1 MTKII
6 IIAILITGGDI
17 LNERLKKIRKEL
29 GMSQKDFATLLNI
42 KQTAISALETGRA
55 VLTERNKQTIY
66 EKLNVNPDFLE
77 NGNGEMFLPEL
88 PEDELT
94 KILAEIDCSDDEF
107 IKQFLRTYWELDED
121 GKKVIQQFAQGLV
134 QKK

>member
-1 MTKII
+1 MVD
-6 IIAILITGGDI
+6 ILLVGGDF
-17 LNERLKKIRKEL
+17 LKNVLKEIRKKLNMTQAEIA
-29 GMSQKDFATLLNI
+29 KVLNI
-42 KQTAISALETGRA
+42 KQSTVSMIENGNSE
-55 VLTERNKQTIY
+55 LTERNKTVLC
-66 EKLNVNPDFLE
+66 EKLNVNPYFLE

-88 PEDELT
+88 PEDEFT

-121 GKKVIQQFAQGLV
+121 GKQVIQQFAQGLV

>member
-1 MTKII
+1 MID
-6 IIAILITGGDI
+6 ILLLGGDF
-17 LNERLKKIRKEL
+17 LKNVLKEIRKKLNMTQAEIA
-29 GMSQKDFATLLNI
+29 KVLNI
-42 KQTAISALETGRA
+42 KQSTVSMIENGNSE
-55 VLTERNKQTIY
+55 LTERNKTVLC
-66 EKLNVNPDFLE
+66 EKLNVNPYFLE

-88 PEDELT
+88 PEDEFT

-121 GKKVIQQFAQGLV
+121 GKKVIQNFAQSLA

>member
-1 MTKII
+1 MID
-6 IIAILITGGDI
+6 ILLVGGDF
-17 LNERLKKIRKEL
+17 LKNVLKEIRKKLNMTQAEIA
-29 GMSQKDFATLLNI
+29 KVLNI
-42 KQTAISALETGRA
+42 KQSTVSMIENGNSE
-55 VLTERNKQTIY
+55 LTERNKTVLC
-66 EKLNVNPDFLE
+66 EKLNVNPYFLE

-88 PEDELT
+88 PEDEFT

>member
-1 MTKII
+1 MN
-6 IIAILITGGDI
+6 D
-17 LNERLKKIRKEL
+17 RLKRIRKKL
-29 GMSQKDFATLLNI
+29 GMSQKDFAALLNI

-66 EKLNVNPDFLE
+66 EKLNVNPDYLE

-88 PEDELT
+88 PEDEFT
-94 KILAEIDCSDDEF
+94 KILAEIDVSDDEF
-107 IKQFLRTYWELDED
+107 IKSFLRTYWELDED
-121 GKKVIQQFAQGLV
+121 GKKVIQMFAQGLT

>member
-1 MTKII
+1 MVD
-6 IIAILITGGDI
+6 ILLVGGDF
-17 LNERLKKIRKEL
+17 LKNVLKEIRKKLNMTQAEIA
-29 GMSQKDFATLLNI
+29 KVLNI
-42 KQTAISALETGRA
+42 KQSTVSMIENGNSE
-55 VLTERNKQTIY
+55 LTERNKTVLC
-66 EKLNVNPDFLE
+66 EKLNVNPYFLE

-88 PEDELT
+88 PEDEFT

-121 GKKVIQQFAQGLV
+121 GKKVIQQFAKGLV

>member
-1 MTKII
+1 MK
-6 IIAILITGGDI
+6 
-17 LNERLKKIRKEL
+17 NVLKEIRKKLNMTQAEIA
-29 GMSQKDFATLLNI
+29 KVLNI
-42 KQTAISALETGRA
+42 KQSTVSMIENGNSE
-55 VLTERNKQTIY
+55 LTERNKTVLC
-66 EKLNVNPDFLE
+66 EKLNVNPYFLE

-88 PEDELT
+88 PEDEFT